1 MLHTWLPGVFYSQS
15 DCETDGQRRGLRG
28 SVCRVAFNC
37 GWAASEHLLMLVNVG
52 ADLGIDFSQIS
63 AEVLV
68 VSSGKG
74 MILGKTVFPSSKLS
88 NIAWFTGL

>member
-1 MLHTWLPGVFYSQS
+1 MCSTP
-15 DCETDGQRRGLRG
+15 DCPVCFIAGQAVRQLGRGEG
-28 SVCRVAFNC
+28 CRVAFNC
-37 GWAASEHLLMLVNVG
+37 GWAASERLLLLVNVG

-74 MILGKTVFPSSKLS
+74 MILGKTFSIFK
-88 NIAWFTGL
+88 IK